1 MYYSITVSQADLL
14 PLTYSY
20 HLEAPGEVS
29 PGEVLHQHLSVAR
42 APQHQG
48 ACGVQLVIRPVHLG
62 LVNTGVQTH
71 VHHLTQPGQHL
82 LS

>member
-1 MYYSITVSQADLL
+1 MYYSITVFQDLL

-20 HLEAPGEVS
+20 HHHLEAPGEVS

-42 APQHQG
+42 APQHEG
-48 ACGVQLVIRPVHLG
+48 ARGVQLVIRPVHLG

-71 VHHLTQPGQHL
+71 VHHLTQP
-82 LS
+82 